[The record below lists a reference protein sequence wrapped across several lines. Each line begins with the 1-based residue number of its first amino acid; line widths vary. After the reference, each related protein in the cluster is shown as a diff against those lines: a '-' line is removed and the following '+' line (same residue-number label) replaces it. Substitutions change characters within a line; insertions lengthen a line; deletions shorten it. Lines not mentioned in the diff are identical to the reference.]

1 MEFIFGLD
9 LLNQKVQNCT
19 KLYKNEPKIFLDM
32 LIQISLNTQEHLWQ
46 GALSVSE
53 VLDALRGRA
62 PIAKEH
68 LWQGALNVSKVL
80 DALRE
85 RALIAKEHY
94 TF

>member
-1 MEFIFGLD
+1 MRIWCIKANGTTASILFVGAYIVNGVYFWFGFIEPKSPIVVY
-9 LLNQKVQNCT
+9 LLV
-19 KLYKNEPKIFLDM
+19 YYVKIFLDNM

-46 GALSVSE
+46 GALSVS
-53 VLDALRGRA
+53 
-62 PIAKEH
+62 
-68 LWQGALNVSKVL
+68 KVL

>member
-1 MEFIFGLD
+1 MTGS
-9 LLNQKVQNCT
+9 T
-19 KLYKNEPKIFLDM
+19 KCIK
-32 LIQISLNTQEHLWQ
+32 
-46 GALSVSE
+46 
-53 VLDALRGRA
+53 VLDALRERA

-68 LWQGALNVSKVL
+68 LRQGALNVSKVL